1 MRSTYWR
8 KSDQSSF
15 TAKLAACS
23 CNMQMNAN
31 DNFILT
37 NWNSMHAIATCK
49 DANQGLS
56 WKFETAGAIPSLL
69 CRLQILVGWELE
81 QFFDRKGCVTQLG
94 C

>member
-23 CNMQMNAN
+23 CSMQMNAN

-49 DANQGLS
+49 DDNQGLS
-56 WKFETAGAIPSLL
+56 W
-69 CRLQILVGWELE
+69 ELKQRVPITNTLE
-81 QFFDRKGCVTQLG
+81 SGIDVAP
-94 C
+94 